1 MSSCPASIPILNKRV
16 RFPVS
21 PHFPGGLVTPKQL
34 EKVAAVAGKYGG
46 TIKIVGGSITIL
58 GLSLADGEMA
68 LTELGAKPESFIA
81 KSVRSVA
88 LCAGKPHCP
97 MAKQDSTSL
106 GLALDSEFFGQ
117 ETPGK
122 LRIGVSGCPNCC
134 AEVFVKDIGMFATAQ
149 GFTLIVGGNAGRN
162 AQVGRVIATE
172 VPTEAAQA
180 IVRAIVA
187 QYRQYGKEKERL
199 GDTVTRIGWEKFI
212 TAVIPAE
219 YQVTN
224 S

>member
-1 MSSCPASIPILNKRV
+1 MSSWLASIPILNKRV

-21 PHFPGGLVTPKQL
+21 PHFPGGLVTPEQL
-34 EKVAAVAGKYGG
+34 AKVAAVAERYGG
-46 TIKIVGGSITIL
+46 TIKIVGGSLTIL
-58 GLSLADGEMA
+58 GLSLADGESA
-68 LTELGAKPESFIA
+68 LAELGAKPESFIA

-97 MAKQDSTSL
+97 MAKQDSTTL

-162 AQVGRVIATE
+162 AQVGKVIADA
-172 VPTEAAQA
+172 VPSEAVQA
-180 IVRAIVA
+180 IVRAMVTY
-187 QYRQYGKEKERL
+187 YRAHGKEKERL
-199 GDTVTRIGWEKFI
+199 GDTVMRTGWDKFV
-212 TAVIPAE
+212 TAVIPGE
-219 YQVTN
+219 YQVKD